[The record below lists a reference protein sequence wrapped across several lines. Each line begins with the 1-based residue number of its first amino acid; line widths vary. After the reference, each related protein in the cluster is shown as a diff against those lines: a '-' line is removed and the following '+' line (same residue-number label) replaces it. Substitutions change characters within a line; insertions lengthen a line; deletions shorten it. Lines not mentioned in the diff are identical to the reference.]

1 MDGSAPAHPG
11 VRFPPPLLFV
21 FGLGAGWVLHRIY
34 PLPLLGSSTRALEV
48 VVGWSSMLFA
58 ALLMAWAIVSFRRAH
73 TAIIPNQPA
82 TMLVLG
88 GPYRFTRNPM
98 YLGLVVLYLGVSLL
112 INSIWT
118 LLLLP
123 LVLFILYTAVIRR
136 EERYLAAAFGSAYQD
151 YQTRVRRWL

>member
-21 FGLGAGWVLHRIY
+21 FGLGAGWLLHRAY
-34 PLPLLGSSTRALEV
+34 PLPLLEGGARPVAV
-48 VVGWSSMLFA
+48 VLGWSGIVLWAMLT
-58 ALLMAWAIVSFRRAH
+58 AWAIASFRRAR
-73 TAIIPNQPA
+73 TAVIPNRPA

-98 YLGLVVLYLGVSLL
+98 YLALILLYLGVSLL
-112 INSIWT
+112 INSLWT

-123 LVLFILYTAVIRR
+123 LMLFLLYTAVVRR
-136 EERYLAAAFGSAYQD
+136 EERYLAAAFGQAYRD